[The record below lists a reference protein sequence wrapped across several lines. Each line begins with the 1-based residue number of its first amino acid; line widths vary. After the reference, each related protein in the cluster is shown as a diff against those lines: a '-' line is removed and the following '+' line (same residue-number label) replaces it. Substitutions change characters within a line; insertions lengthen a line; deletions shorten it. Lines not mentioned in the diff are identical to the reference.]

1 MNTETQHKTAT
12 TLTQAKRLIVKVGS
26 SLLMQGKDGTLNT
39 AWMATLGEDLAAAR
53 ARGQD
58 VILVSSGAIALG
70 RGCLGLSDAPLSLE
84 QSQAAAAAGQISL
97 AHAWQEALNPQGM
110 TIAQI
115 LLTLE
120 DTEQRRRYLNA
131 RSTLNALLD
140 LGAVPV
146 INENDIVAT
155 EELKFGDNDRLSA
168 IVAIIT
174 KADKLIIVTDQEG
187 LFNADPTSTK
197 DAQKI
202 DYIEFDSEELTNLIE
217 KSSSGR
223 GMGGFSTKIMAAQM
237 AGFSGIPTQIIPWTN
252 EAVLDCINE
261 VEIGTL
267 IKPSIKKVKLKKL
280 WIAYGLPVI
289 GKIIIDTGAVE
300 AINSDA
306 SLLSIGIKEIIKN
319 FDNDE
324 GVEIFDDQNNL
335 IAKGI
340 SKIHSSD
347 ISNKNNEIVIHKDN
361 LLIL

>member
-1 MNTETQHKTAT
+1 MKIKKNIVIKIGTTSIIKNGLLNKQFIESLARSVKLLKSQGVNT
-12 TLTQAKRLIVKVGS
+12 LIV
-26 SLLMQGKDGTLNT
+26 T
-39 AWMATLGEDLAAAR
+39 
-53 ARGQD
+53 
-58 VILVSSGAIALG
+58 SGAVQLG
-70 RGCLGLSDAPLSLE
+70 ANELNLKKRPTNLKSL
-84 QSQAAAAAGQISL
+84 QVASSVGQIELINSFKSIFNNHNL
-97 AHAWQEALNPQGM
+97 KIGQVLISKNVLEDRFQFVNTTEALNE
-110 TIAQI
+110 
-115 LLTLE
+115 LLNQ
-120 DTEQRRRYLNA
+120 DII
-131 RSTLNALLD
+131 
-140 LGAVPV
+140 PV

-261 VEIGTL
+261 LEIGTL

-300 AINSDA
+300 AISSDA

-319 FDNDE
+319 
-324 GVEIFDDQNNL
+324 
-335 IAKGI
+335 
-340 SKIHSSD
+340 S
-347 ISNKNNEIVIHKDN
+347 
-361 LLIL
+361 

>member
-1 MNTETQHKTAT
+1 MKIKKNIVIKIGTTSIIKDGLLNKQFIDSLAKSVKLLKSQGVKT
-12 TLTQAKRLIVKVGS
+12 LIV
-26 SLLMQGKDGTLNT
+26 T
-39 AWMATLGEDLAAAR
+39 
-53 ARGQD
+53 
-58 VILVSSGAIALG
+58 SGAVQLG
-70 RGCLGLSDAPLSLE
+70 ANELKFQKRPTNLKSL
-84 QSQAAAAAGQISL
+84 QVASSVGQIELINSFKSIFNNHNL
-97 AHAWQEALNPQGM
+97 KIGQVLMSKNVLEDRFQFVNTTEALNE
-110 TIAQI
+110 
-115 LLTLE
+115 LLNQ
-120 DTEQRRRYLNA
+120 DII
-131 RSTLNALLD
+131 
-140 LGAVPV
+140 PV

-237 AGFSGIPTQIIPWTN
+237 AGFSGIPTQIIPWTD

-289 GKIIIDTGAVE
+289 GKIIIDSGAVE
-300 AINSDA
+300 AISSDA

-319 FDNDE
+319 FDNNE

>member
-1 MNTETQHKTAT
+1 MKIKKNIVIKIGTTSIIKNGLLNKQFIESLARSVKLLKSQGVNT
-12 TLTQAKRLIVKVGS
+12 LIV
-26 SLLMQGKDGTLNT
+26 T
-39 AWMATLGEDLAAAR
+39 
-53 ARGQD
+53 
-58 VILVSSGAIALG
+58 SGAVQLG
-70 RGCLGLSDAPLSLE
+70 ANELNLKKRPTNLKSL
-84 QSQAAAAAGQISL
+84 QVASSVGQIELINSFKSIFNNHNL
-97 AHAWQEALNPQGM
+97 KIGQVLISKNVLEDRFQFVNTTEALNE
-110 TIAQI
+110 
-115 LLTLE
+115 LLNQ
-120 DTEQRRRYLNA
+120 DII
-131 RSTLNALLD
+131 
-140 LGAVPV
+140 PV

-261 VEIGTL
+261 LEIGTL
-267 IKPSIKKVKLKKL
+267 IKPSLKKVKLKKL

-300 AINSDA
+300 AISSDA

>member
-1 MNTETQHKTAT
+1 MKIKKNIVIKIGTTSIIKDGLLNKQFIESLARSVKLLKSQGVNT
-12 TLTQAKRLIVKVGS
+12 LIV
-26 SLLMQGKDGTLNT
+26 T
-39 AWMATLGEDLAAAR
+39 
-53 ARGQD
+53 
-58 VILVSSGAIALG
+58 SGAVQLG
-70 RGCLGLSDAPLSLE
+70 ANELNLKKRPTNLKSL
-84 QSQAAAAAGQISL
+84 QVASSVGQIELINSFKSIFNNHNL
-97 AHAWQEALNPQGM
+97 KIGQVLISKNVLEDRFQFVNTTEALNE
-110 TIAQI
+110 
-115 LLTLE
+115 LLNQ
-120 DTEQRRRYLNA
+120 DII
-131 RSTLNALLD
+131 
-140 LGAVPV
+140 PV

-300 AINSDA
+300 AISSDA

>member
-1 MNTETQHKTAT
+1 MKIKKNIVIKIGTTSIIKDGLLNKQFIDSLARSVKLLKSQGVET
-12 TLTQAKRLIVKVGS
+12 LIV
-26 SLLMQGKDGTLNT
+26 T
-39 AWMATLGEDLAAAR
+39 
-53 ARGQD
+53 
-58 VILVSSGAIALG
+58 SGAVQLG
-70 RGCLGLSDAPLSLE
+70 ANELKFQKRPTNLKSL
-84 QSQAAAAAGQISL
+84 QVASSVGQIELINSFKSIFNNHNL
-97 AHAWQEALNPQGM
+97 KIGQVLMSKNVLEDRFQFVNTTEALNE
-110 TIAQI
+110 
-115 LLTLE
+115 LLNQ
-120 DTEQRRRYLNA
+120 DII
-131 RSTLNALLD
+131 
-140 LGAVPV
+140 PV

-237 AGFSGIPTQIIPWTN
+237 AGFSGIPTQIIPWTD

-289 GKIIIDTGAVE
+289 GKIIIDSGAVE
-300 AINSDA
+300 AISSDA

-319 FDNDE
+319 FDNNE

>member
-1 MNTETQHKTAT
+1 MKIKKNIVIKIGTTSIIKDGLLNRQFIESLARSVKLLKSQGVNT
-12 TLTQAKRLIVKVGS
+12 LIV
-26 SLLMQGKDGTLNT
+26 T
-39 AWMATLGEDLAAAR
+39 
-53 ARGQD
+53 
-58 VILVSSGAIALG
+58 SGAVQLG
-70 RGCLGLSDAPLSLE
+70 ANELNLKKRPTNLKSL
-84 QSQAAAAAGQISL
+84 QVASSVGQIELINSFKSIFNNHNL
-97 AHAWQEALNPQGM
+97 KIGQVLISKNVLEDRFQFVNTTEALNE
-110 TIAQI
+110 
-115 LLTLE
+115 LLNQ
-120 DTEQRRRYLNA
+120 DII
-131 RSTLNALLD
+131 
-140 LGAVPV
+140 PV

-306 SLLSIGIKEIIKN
+306 SLLSIGIKEIVKN

>member
-1 MNTETQHKTAT
+1 MKIKKNIVIKIGTTSIIKDGLLNKQFIDSLARSVKLLKSQGVKT
-12 TLTQAKRLIVKVGS
+12 LIV
-26 SLLMQGKDGTLNT
+26 T
-39 AWMATLGEDLAAAR
+39 
-53 ARGQD
+53 
-58 VILVSSGAIALG
+58 SGAVQLG
-70 RGCLGLSDAPLSLE
+70 ANELKFQKRPTNLKSL
-84 QSQAAAAAGQISL
+84 QVASSVGQIELINSFKSIFNNHNL
-97 AHAWQEALNPQGM
+97 KIGQVLMSKNVLEDRFQFVNTTEALNE
-110 TIAQI
+110 
-115 LLTLE
+115 LLNQ
-120 DTEQRRRYLNA
+120 DII
-131 RSTLNALLD
+131 
-140 LGAVPV
+140 PV

-237 AGFSGIPTQIIPWTN
+237 AGFSGIPTQIIPWTD

-289 GKIIIDTGAVE
+289 GKIIIDSGAVE
-300 AINSDA
+300 AISSDA

-319 FDNDE
+319 FDNNE

>member
-1 MNTETQHKTAT
+1 MSSKLRIVENEFANELNLK
-12 TLTQAKRLIVKVGS
+12 KRPTNLKSLQVAS
-26 SLLMQGKDGTLNT
+26 S
-39 AWMATLGEDLAAAR
+39 
-53 ARGQD
+53 
-58 VILVSSGAIALG
+58 V
-70 RGCLGLSDAPLSLE
+70 
-84 QSQAAAAAGQISL
+84 GQIELINSFKSIFNNHNL
-97 AHAWQEALNPQGM
+97 KIGQVLISKNVLEDRFQFVNTTEALNE
-110 TIAQI
+110 
-115 LLTLE
+115 LLNQ
-120 DTEQRRRYLNA
+120 DII
-131 RSTLNALLD
+131 
-140 LGAVPV
+140 PV

-202 DYIEFDSEELTNLIE
+202 DFIEFDSEELTNLIE

-237 AGFSGIPTQIIPWTN
+237 AGFSGIPTQLIPWTN

-261 VEIGTL
+261 LEIGTL

>member
-1 MNTETQHKTAT
+1 MKIKKNIVIKIGTTSIIKDGLLNKQFIDSLARSVKLLKSQGVKT
-12 TLTQAKRLIVKVGS
+12 LIV
-26 SLLMQGKDGTLNT
+26 T
-39 AWMATLGEDLAAAR
+39 
-53 ARGQD
+53 
-58 VILVSSGAIALG
+58 SGAVQLG
-70 RGCLGLSDAPLSLE
+70 ANELKFQKRPTNLKSL
-84 QSQAAAAAGQISL
+84 QVASSVGQIELINSFKSIFNNHNL
-97 AHAWQEALNPQGM
+97 KIGQVLMSKNVLEDRFQFVNTTEALNE
-110 TIAQI
+110 
-115 LLTLE
+115 LLNQ
-120 DTEQRRRYLNA
+120 DII
-131 RSTLNALLD
+131 
-140 LGAVPV
+140 PV

-202 DYIEFDSEELTNLIE
+202 DYIEFDSEELRNLIE

-237 AGFSGIPTQIIPWTN
+237 AGFSGIPTQIIPWTD

-289 GKIIIDTGAVE
+289 GKIIIDSGAVE
-300 AINSDA
+300 AISSDA

-319 FDNDE
+319 FDNNE

>member
-1 MNTETQHKTAT
+1 MKIKKNIVIKIGTTSIIKDGLLNKQFVDSLARSVKLLKSQGVKT
-12 TLTQAKRLIVKVGS
+12 LIV
-26 SLLMQGKDGTLNT
+26 T
-39 AWMATLGEDLAAAR
+39 
-53 ARGQD
+53 
-58 VILVSSGAIALG
+58 SGAVQLG
-70 RGCLGLSDAPLSLE
+70 ANELKFQKRPTNLKSL
-84 QSQAAAAAGQISL
+84 QVASSVGQIELINSFKSIFNNHNL
-97 AHAWQEALNPQGM
+97 KIGQVLMSKNVLEDRFQFVNTTEALNE
-110 TIAQI
+110 
-115 LLTLE
+115 LLNQ
-120 DTEQRRRYLNA
+120 DII
-131 RSTLNALLD
+131 
-140 LGAVPV
+140 PV

-202 DYIEFDSEELTNLIE
+202 DYIEFDSEELRNLIE

-237 AGFSGIPTQIIPWTN
+237 AGFSGIPTQIIPWTD

-289 GKIIIDTGAVE
+289 GKIIIDSGAVE
-300 AINSDA
+300 AISSDA

-319 FDNDE
+319 FDNNE

>member
-1 MNTETQHKTAT
+1 MKIKKNIVIKIGTTSIIKDGVLNKQFIDSLARSVKLLKSQGVKT
-12 TLTQAKRLIVKVGS
+12 LIV
-26 SLLMQGKDGTLNT
+26 T
-39 AWMATLGEDLAAAR
+39 
-53 ARGQD
+53 
-58 VILVSSGAIALG
+58 SGAVQLG
-70 RGCLGLSDAPLSLE
+70 ANELKFQKRPTNLKSL
-84 QSQAAAAAGQISL
+84 QVASSVGQIELINSFKSIFNNHNL
-97 AHAWQEALNPQGM
+97 KIGQVLISKNVLEDRFQFVNTTEALNE
-110 TIAQI
+110 
-115 LLTLE
+115 LLNQ
-120 DTEQRRRYLNA
+120 DII
-131 RSTLNALLD
+131 
-140 LGAVPV
+140 PV

-202 DYIEFDSEELTNLIE
+202 DYIEFDSEELRNLIE

-237 AGFSGIPTQIIPWTN
+237 AGFSGIPTQIIPWTD

-289 GKIIIDTGAVE
+289 GKIIIDSGAVE
-300 AINSDA
+300 AISSDA

-319 FDNDE
+319 FDNNE

>member
-1 MNTETQHKTAT
+1 MKIKKNIVIKIGTTSIIKDGLLNKQFIDSLAKSVKLLKSQGVKT
-12 TLTQAKRLIVKVGS
+12 LIV
-26 SLLMQGKDGTLNT
+26 T
-39 AWMATLGEDLAAAR
+39 
-53 ARGQD
+53 
-58 VILVSSGAIALG
+58 SGAVQLG
-70 RGCLGLSDAPLSLE
+70 ANELKFQKRPTNLKSL
-84 QSQAAAAAGQISL
+84 QVASSVGQIELINSFKSIFNNHNL
-97 AHAWQEALNPQGM
+97 KIGQVLMSKNVLEDRFQFVNTTEALNE
-110 TIAQI
+110 
-115 LLTLE
+115 LLNQ
-120 DTEQRRRYLNA
+120 DII
-131 RSTLNALLD
+131 
-140 LGAVPV
+140 PV

-202 DYIEFDSEELTNLIE
+202 DYIEFDSEELRNLIE

-237 AGFSGIPTQIIPWTN
+237 AGFSGIPTQIIPWTD

-289 GKIIIDTGAVE
+289 GKIIIDSGAVE
-300 AINSDA
+300 AISSDA

-319 FDNDE
+319 FDNNE

>member
-1 MNTETQHKTAT
+1 MKIKKNIVIKIGTTSIIKDGLLNKQFIDSLARSVKLLKSQGVKT
-12 TLTQAKRLIVKVGS
+12 LIV
-26 SLLMQGKDGTLNT
+26 T
-39 AWMATLGEDLAAAR
+39 
-53 ARGQD
+53 
-58 VILVSSGAIALG
+58 SGAVQLG
-70 RGCLGLSDAPLSLE
+70 ANELKFQKRPTNLKSL
-84 QSQAAAAAGQISL
+84 QVASSVGQIELINSFKSIFNNHNL
-97 AHAWQEALNPQGM
+97 KIGQVLMSKNVLEDRFQFVNTTEALNE
-110 TIAQI
+110 
-115 LLTLE
+115 LLNQ
-120 DTEQRRRYLNA
+120 DII
-131 RSTLNALLD
+131 
-140 LGAVPV
+140 PV

-237 AGFSGIPTQIIPWTN
+237 AGFSGIPTQIIPWTD

-289 GKIIIDTGAVE
+289 GKIIIDSGAVE
-300 AINSDA
+300 AISSDA

-319 FDNDE
+319 FDNNE

-340 SKIHSSD
+340 SKIHSLD

>member
-1 MNTETQHKTAT
+1 MKIKKNIVIKIGTTSIIKDGLLNKQFIDSLARSVKLLKSQGVKT
-12 TLTQAKRLIVKVGS
+12 LIV
-26 SLLMQGKDGTLNT
+26 T
-39 AWMATLGEDLAAAR
+39 
-53 ARGQD
+53 
-58 VILVSSGAIALG
+58 SGAVQLG
-70 RGCLGLSDAPLSLE
+70 ANELKFQKRPTNLKSL
-84 QSQAAAAAGQISL
+84 QVASSVGQIELINSFKSIFNNHNL
-97 AHAWQEALNPQGM
+97 KIGQVLMSKNVLEDRFQFVNTTEALNELINQD
-110 TIAQI
+110 II
-115 LLTLE
+115 
-120 DTEQRRRYLNA
+120 
-131 RSTLNALLD
+131 
-140 LGAVPV
+140 PV

-237 AGFSGIPTQIIPWTN
+237 AGFSGIPTQIIPWTD

-289 GKIIIDTGAVE
+289 GKIIIDSGAVE
-300 AINSDA
+300 AISSDA

-319 FDNDE
+319 FDNNE

>member
-1 MNTETQHKTAT
+1 MKIKKNIVIKIGTTSIIKNGLLNKQFIESLARSVKLLKSQGVNT
-12 TLTQAKRLIVKVGS
+12 LIV
-26 SLLMQGKDGTLNT
+26 T
-39 AWMATLGEDLAAAR
+39 
-53 ARGQD
+53 
-58 VILVSSGAIALG
+58 SGAVQLG
-70 RGCLGLSDAPLSLE
+70 ANELNLKKRPTNLKSL
-84 QSQAAAAAGQISL
+84 QVASSVGQIELINSFKSIFNNHNL
-97 AHAWQEALNPQGM
+97 KIGQVLISKNVLEDRFQFVNTTEALNE
-110 TIAQI
+110 
-115 LLTLE
+115 LLNQ
-120 DTEQRRRYLNA
+120 DII
-131 RSTLNALLD
+131 
-140 LGAVPV
+140 PV

>member
-1 MNTETQHKTAT
+1 MKIKKNIVIKIGTTSIIKDGVLNKQFIDSLARSVKLLKSQGVKT
-12 TLTQAKRLIVKVGS
+12 LIV
-26 SLLMQGKDGTLNT
+26 T
-39 AWMATLGEDLAAAR
+39 
-53 ARGQD
+53 
-58 VILVSSGAIALG
+58 SGAVQLG
-70 RGCLGLSDAPLSLE
+70 ANELKFQKRPTNLKSL
-84 QSQAAAAAGQISL
+84 QVASSVGQIELINSFKSIFNNHNL
-97 AHAWQEALNPQGM
+97 KIGQVLMSKNVLEDRFQFVNTTEALNE
-110 TIAQI
+110 
-115 LLTLE
+115 LLNQ
-120 DTEQRRRYLNA
+120 DII
-131 RSTLNALLD
+131 
-140 LGAVPV
+140 PV

-202 DYIEFDSEELTNLIE
+202 DYIEFDSEELRNLIE

-237 AGFSGIPTQIIPWTN
+237 AGFSGIPTQIIPWTD

-267 IKPSIKKVKLKKL
+267 IKPSIKKMKLKKL

-289 GKIIIDTGAVE
+289 GKIIIDSGAVE
-300 AINSDA
+300 AISSDA

-319 FDNDE
+319 FDNNE

>member
-1 MNTETQHKTAT
+1 MKIKKNIVIKIGTTSIIKDGLLNRQFIESLARSVKLLKSQGVNT
-12 TLTQAKRLIVKVGS
+12 LIV
-26 SLLMQGKDGTLNT
+26 T
-39 AWMATLGEDLAAAR
+39 
-53 ARGQD
+53 
-58 VILVSSGAIALG
+58 SGAVQLG
-70 RGCLGLSDAPLSLE
+70 ANELNLKKRPTNLKSL
-84 QSQAAAAAGQISL
+84 QVASSVGQIELINSFKSIFNNHDL
-97 AHAWQEALNPQGM
+97 KIGQVLISKNVLEDRFQFVNTTEALNE
-110 TIAQI
+110 
-115 LLTLE
+115 LLNQ
-120 DTEQRRRYLNA
+120 DII
-131 RSTLNALLD
+131 
-140 LGAVPV
+140 PV

-289 GKIIIDTGAVE
+289 GKIIIDSGAVE
-300 AINSDA
+300 AISSDA

>member
-1 MNTETQHKTAT
+1 MKIKKNIVIKIGTTSIIKDGLLNKQFIDSLARSVKLLKSQGVKT
-12 TLTQAKRLIVKVGS
+12 LIV
-26 SLLMQGKDGTLNT
+26 T
-39 AWMATLGEDLAAAR
+39 
-53 ARGQD
+53 
-58 VILVSSGAIALG
+58 SGAVQLG
-70 RGCLGLSDAPLSLE
+70 ANELKFQKRPTNLKSL
-84 QSQAAAAAGQISL
+84 QVASSVGQIELINSFKSIFNNHNL
-97 AHAWQEALNPQGM
+97 KIGQVLMSKNVLEDRFQFVNTTEALNE
-110 TIAQI
+110 
-115 LLTLE
+115 LLNQ
-120 DTEQRRRYLNA
+120 DII
-131 RSTLNALLD
+131 
-140 LGAVPV
+140 PV

-237 AGFSGIPTQIIPWTN
+237 AGFSGIPTQIIPWTD

-289 GKIIIDTGAVE
+289 GKIIIDSGALE
-300 AINSDA
+300 AISSDT

-319 FDNDE
+319 FDNNE
-324 GVEIFDDQNNL
+324 GVEIFDDQNNV

>member
-1 MNTETQHKTAT
+1 MKIKKNIVIKIGTTSIIKDGLLNKQFIDSLARSVKLLKSQGVKT
-12 TLTQAKRLIVKVGS
+12 LIV
-26 SLLMQGKDGTLNT
+26 T
-39 AWMATLGEDLAAAR
+39 
-53 ARGQD
+53 
-58 VILVSSGAIALG
+58 SGAVQLG
-70 RGCLGLSDAPLSLE
+70 ANELKFQKRPTNLKSL
-84 QSQAAAAAGQISL
+84 QVASSVGQIELINSFKSIFNNHNL
-97 AHAWQEALNPQGM
+97 KIGQVLMSKNVLEDRFQFVNTTEALNE
-110 TIAQI
+110 
-115 LLTLE
+115 LLNQ
-120 DTEQRRRYLNA
+120 DII
-131 RSTLNALLD
+131 
-140 LGAVPV
+140 PV

-237 AGFSGIPTQIIPWTN
+237 AGFSGIPTQIIPWTD

-261 VEIGTL
+261 LEIGTL

>member
-1 MNTETQHKTAT
+1 MKIKKNIVIKIGTTSIIKDGVLNKQFIDSLARSVKLLKSQGVKT
-12 TLTQAKRLIVKVGS
+12 LIV
-26 SLLMQGKDGTLNT
+26 T
-39 AWMATLGEDLAAAR
+39 
-53 ARGQD
+53 
-58 VILVSSGAIALG
+58 SGAVQLG
-70 RGCLGLSDAPLSLE
+70 ANELKFQKRPTDLKSL
-84 QSQAAAAAGQISL
+84 QVASSVGQIELINSFKSIFNNHNL
-97 AHAWQEALNPQGM
+97 KIGQVLMSKNVLEDRFQFVNTTEALNE
-110 TIAQI
+110 
-115 LLTLE
+115 LLNQ
-120 DTEQRRRYLNA
+120 DII
-131 RSTLNALLD
+131 
-140 LGAVPV
+140 PV

-261 VEIGTL
+261 LEIGTL

>member
-1 MNTETQHKTAT
+1 MKIKKNIVIKIGTTSIIKDGLLNKQFIDSLARSVKLLKSQGVKT
-12 TLTQAKRLIVKVGS
+12 LIV
-26 SLLMQGKDGTLNT
+26 T
-39 AWMATLGEDLAAAR
+39 
-53 ARGQD
+53 
-58 VILVSSGAIALG
+58 SGAVQLG
-70 RGCLGLSDAPLSLE
+70 ANELKFQKRPTNLKSL
-84 QSQAAAAAGQISL
+84 QVASSVGQIELINSFKSIFNNHNL
-97 AHAWQEALNPQGM
+97 KIGQVLMSKNVLEDRFQFVNTTEALNE
-110 TIAQI
+110 
-115 LLTLE
+115 LLNQ
-120 DTEQRRRYLNA
+120 DII
-131 RSTLNALLD
+131 
-140 LGAVPV
+140 PV

-237 AGFSGIPTQIIPWTN
+237 AGFSGIPTQIIPWTD

-289 GKIIIDTGAVE
+289 GKIIIDSGAVE
-300 AINSDA
+300 AISSDA

-319 FDNDE
+319 FDNNE
-324 GVEIFDDQNNL
+324 GVEIFDDQNNV

>member
-1 MNTETQHKTAT
+1 MKIKKNIVIKIGTTSIIKDGLLNKQFIDSLARSVKLLKSQGVKT
-12 TLTQAKRLIVKVGS
+12 LIV
-26 SLLMQGKDGTLNT
+26 T
-39 AWMATLGEDLAAAR
+39 
-53 ARGQD
+53 
-58 VILVSSGAIALG
+58 SGAVQLG
-70 RGCLGLSDAPLSLE
+70 ANELKFQKRPTNLKSL
-84 QSQAAAAAGQISL
+84 QVASSVGQIELINSFKSIFNNHNL
-97 AHAWQEALNPQGM
+97 KIGQVLMSKNVLEDRFQFVNTTEALNE
-110 TIAQI
+110 
-115 LLTLE
+115 LLNQ
-120 DTEQRRRYLNA
+120 DII
-131 RSTLNALLD
+131 
-140 LGAVPV
+140 PV

-197 DAQKI
+197 DAQNI

-237 AGFSGIPTQIIPWTN
+237 AGFSGIPTQIIPWTD

-289 GKIIIDTGAVE
+289 GKIIIDSGAVE
-300 AINSDA
+300 AISSDA

-319 FDNDE
+319 FDNNE

>member
-1 MNTETQHKTAT
+1 MKIKKNIVIKIGTTSIIKDGLLNKQFIESLARSVKLLKSQGVNT
-12 TLTQAKRLIVKVGS
+12 LIV
-26 SLLMQGKDGTLNT
+26 T
-39 AWMATLGEDLAAAR
+39 
-53 ARGQD
+53 
-58 VILVSSGAIALG
+58 SGAVQLG
-70 RGCLGLSDAPLSLE
+70 ANELNLKKRPTNLKSL
-84 QSQAAAAAGQISL
+84 QVASSVGQIELINSFKSIFNNHDL
-97 AHAWQEALNPQGM
+97 KIGQVLISKNVLEDRFQFVNTTEALNE
-110 TIAQI
+110 
-115 LLTLE
+115 LLNQ
-120 DTEQRRRYLNA
+120 DII
-131 RSTLNALLD
+131 
-140 LGAVPV
+140 PV